1 MKNWKLF
8 EAVSD
13 DFNRNLEFLL
23 SRSGSNEIHQD
34 LKDIFTDLCEEF
46 EYGKTKYSLSSF
58 ITLKYKTNKVNRKTA
73 INLSYYILHSEP
85 TSYSPSGTLN
95 AADKRYVKDFLSKAE
110 SSVIMK
116 LFVGVQFQV
125 MNIVNR
131 DIDDLCQKID
141 NTIHLLKSY
150 GYDAKVVDK
159 FSQENSPANEIKNLK
174 NQIND
179 RFPNLLAWE
188 RSGGYPYSIFIEL
201 QQDIDIDLFKPG
213 NEYLAK
219 LPEKI
224 IADFKTFCD
233 KFRMNSLDR
242 EELANLIQK
251 SQS

>member
-34 LKDIFTDLCEEF
+34 LKDIFTDLCDEF

-58 ITLKYKTNKVNRKTA
+58 VTLKYKTNKVNRKTA
-73 INLSYYILHSEP
+73 INLSYYI
-85 TSYSPSGTLN
+85 SPSASLN
-95 AADKRYVKDFLSKAE
+95 ATDKRYVKDFLSKAE
-110 SSVIMK
+110 SAIIMK
-116 LFVGVQFQV
+116 LFMGVQFQV

-174 NQIND
+174 NQITD
-179 RFPNLLAWE
+179 RFPNLRAWE
-188 RSGGYPYSIFIEL
+188 QSGGYPYSIFIEL
-201 QQDIDIDLFKPG
+201 QQDIDVDLFKPG
-213 NEYLAK
+213 NDYLAK

>member
-1 MKNWKLF
+1 LF

-13 DFNRNLEFLL
+13 DFNRNLDNLL

-95 AADKRYVKDFLSKAE
+95 ATDKRYVKDFLSKAE
-110 SSVIMK
+110 SAVTMK
-116 LFVGVQFQV
+116 LFVGVEFQV
-125 MNIVNR
+125 MNIVNS

-159 FSQENSPANEIKNLK
+159 FSRVDSPANEIKNLK
-174 NQIND
+174 KQIND
-179 RFPNLLAWE
+179 GLPHYRAWE
-188 RSGGYPYSIFIEL
+188 RSGYPYSIFIEL

-233 KFRMNSLDR
+233 KFRMNSLER